1 MPTKEMVIRNEIVRV
16 NGKVKAITIPKE
28 KTQEILKRVELRL
41 LDKKYEVLM
50 PSVDNMDKN
59 TIDLQGMMTFIQGY
73 LSMFFGSFPSN
84 TSSPNVQIV
93 ITTTSCP
100 IT

>member
-1 MPTKEMVIRNEIVRV
+1 MPTKETVIRNEIVRV

-50 PSVDNMDKN
+50 PPIDNMEKN
-59 TIDLQGMMTFIQGY
+59 TIDLQGMMKFIQEF
-73 LSMFFGSFPSN
+73 LSLMF
-84 TSSPNVQIV
+84 TSSGSGRCV
-93 ITTTSCP
+93 TSR
-100 IT
+100 TNSYNRYFGQ